1 MQRRPRL
8 TGTSAPRG
16 DGRACT
22 KLLGNETA
30 RWRLI
35 AEPLTPEA
43 FALLRVDHI
52 RIAHLPPLS
61 FTVASGECLSVEG
74 PSGTGK
80 TRLLRAIADLD
91 PVDGQVFVDG
101 GERREMAAHTWRRRV
116 RYVSAEAGW
125 WGETARTHLPSL
137 PRVGRLI
144 DALGLD
150 RGSLDRPISQLST
163 GERQRLA
170 LIRAIVDEPRVLLLD
185 EPTAALDADT
195 AALTDE
201 VIRFETL
208 AGRCV
213 VLVSHNP
220 VEVQRLAHARLIL
233 AADPA
238 RDTPTATQIS
248 TVRPTPT
255 RNASA

>member
-1 MQRRPRL
+1 MRPHDGDRL
-8 TGTSAPRG
+8 RTLP
-16 DGRACT
+16 
-22 KLLGNETA
+22 LET
-30 RWRLI
+30 I
-35 AEPLTPEA
+35 VV
-43 FALLRVDHI
+43 LRVDHI
-52 RIAHLPPLS
+52 RIPNLPPLS
-61 FTVASGECLSVEG
+61 FTVPSGECLSVEG

-80 TRLLRAIADLD
+80 TRLLRVIADLD
-91 PVDGQVFVDG
+91 PSDGHVFLDG
-101 GERREMAAHTWRRRV
+101 GERREMPAHVWRRRV

-125 WGETARTHLPSL
+125 WAETARAHMPSV
-137 PRVGRLI
+137 PRVDRLV

-170 LIRAIVDEPRVLLLD
+170 LIRAILDEPRVLLLD
-185 EPTAALDADT
+185 EPTAALDPET

-213 VLVSHNP
+213 VLVSHNS

-233 AADPA
+233 AADPRA
-238 RDTPTATQIS
+238 RDGPIGHQIS
-248 TVRPTPT
+248 ANVPAPT
-255 RNASA
+255 RSASS